1 MNNTVNKTFW
11 ILEETAAKSWW
22 VFKLDTADQRY
33 TSGICTTQTDSL
45 VSARLAVEE
54 THRAV
59 WQSHRIED
67 ARKLW
72 NHIHL
77 RGGWLVGKFY
87 RTEV

>member
-11 ILEETAAKSWW
+11 ILEETATKSWW
-22 VFKLDTADQRY
+22 IFKLDTAGHY
-33 TSGICTTQTDSL
+33 TSGICTTHTDSL
-45 VSARLAVEE
+45 VFASLAVEE
-54 THRAV
+54 THRAL
-59 WQSHRIED
+59 WQSHRLED

-72 NHIHL
+72 NDIHL